1 MAKTRCQP
9 SIQLSQKG
17 EEGMKSSVSMESSLA
32 RILSSSEENQ
42 RKHGARLSSS
52 SSSSSLARFDPK
64 MPPSLPEAGLEH
76 PALGVRS
83 IRAVLSALTRVFWLP
98 LALLITPGVGAKRK
112 SWF

>member
-1 MAKTRCQP
+1 MAKTWCQP

-17 EEGMKSSVSMESSLA
+17 EEGMKGRVSMESSLA
-32 RILSSSEENQ
+32 RILSSNEENQ
-42 RKHGARLSSS
+42 RKQTARLSS

-83 IRAVLSALTRVFWLP
+83 IRAVLSTLTRVFWLP

>member
-1 MAKTRCQP
+1 
-9 SIQLSQKG
+9 
-17 EEGMKSSVSMESSLA
+17 MESSLA
-32 RILSSSEENQ
+32 QILSSNEENQ
-42 RKHGARLSSS
+42 RKQTARLSSS

-76 PALGVRS
+76 PTLGVRS